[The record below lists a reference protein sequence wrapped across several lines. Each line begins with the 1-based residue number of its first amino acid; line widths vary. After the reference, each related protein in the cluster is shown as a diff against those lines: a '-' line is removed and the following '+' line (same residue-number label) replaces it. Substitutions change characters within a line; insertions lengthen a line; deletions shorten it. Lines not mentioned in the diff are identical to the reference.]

1 MTDLFREDGIVCD
14 ETSIKISRY
23 YPMAS
28 KRIRYSSIKGVQ
40 RITLSATRGRA
51 RLWGTMNL
59 RYWANL
65 DMKRT
70 RKSTGL
76 VLDLG
81 KFVKPYIT
89 PDDTDALESLLREK
103 AGLGPAGPTIRSPY
117 I

>member
-1 MTDLFREDGIVCD
+1 VTDLFKEDGIVCD

-28 KRIRYSSIKGVQ
+28 KTIPFSSIKGVQ
-40 RITLSATRGRA
+40 RVTLSATRGRA

-76 VLDLG
+76 ILDLG